1 LNQDCSEESFATR
14 RKPCDFLQPD
24 GSCLLGDCKPL
35 SCKEYPH
42 TDKPNR
48 MGSLLSMLDNAEICP
63 VVFEMLERL
72 KQDSDYEEFNE
83 SYVEEF
89 REMTRRF
96 KEHAPSG
103 MMSAEEW
110 FAWQKS
116 DNALANRTNQQ

>member
-1 LNQDCSEESFATR
+1 MLPVASPVIFCSRTGVAFWEIV
-14 RKPCDFLQPD
+14 
-24 GSCLLGDCKPL
+24 
-35 SCKEYPH
+35 
-42 TDKPNR
+42 NR
-48 MGSLLSMLDNAEICP
+48 FPVKSIRTQTNLIVWEACLSMLDNAEICP